1 MPLTPS
7 VTPLRA
13 RFEPVS
19 TSKQA
24 LVLGGFGSTWGDPLA
39 VFEIIVILSLTK
51 QTNFQLR
58 QFNSHNNIIVF
69 KEDGAI
75 LIEGKF
81 DQS

>member
-1 MPLTPS
+1 MRSECFSSFVRLLLMLLS
-7 VTPLRA
+7 CALRA
-13 RFEPVS
+13 LLSSFISPS
-19 TSKQA
+19 
-24 LVLGGFGSTWGDPLA
+24 GGPA
-39 VFEIIVILSLTK
+39 VFEIIVILSLTQ